1 MYSVPEEDEDGIEDE
16 EDEEESSSRP
26 LSGGSVGSH
35 VSGRRL
41 AWIRAV
47 RKITAASR
55 EQRQLEGGFISPPLS
70 PFLPITPT
78 SEDGP
83 SKNNTT
89 SPEFRIYPPE
99 SNSSFGKGDIALRTF
114 LTGATVDPAGDGTNV
129 KKTEEVKNHVTTPS
143 GDGEA
148 TGTDGAEGVKPNGA
162 GAAPVDGVAKAES
175 GAGLDE
181 TEDELG
187 FESSLVFKRG
197 MVYRGIYFPSLT
209 NSFREKRLEM
219 AYQRYSHR
227 QRQKSLII
235 VNIVDLL
242 LKIALI
248 VAFVAH
254 GKSWHGVQPK
264 GIAWTTCTMAANI
277 LVCALGWWKSFANN
291 YLHWGALFTW
301 ILFNTQG
308 FVGEGI
314 GFCESE
320 SLVWYILFIVFVT
333 FAMLPLPLRWCIM
346 AGSTTA
352 AIHLIITCV
361 HKFQDEQDVSCV
373 LRQVFANTLLYGAVN
388 FAGMY
393 TKYLTDRGQRRA
405 FLETHRSTETRYRTQ
420 KENDRQEKLLLS
432 VLPDFVAKEIIR
444 DIAKEEEKGA
454 FTPSQFHRIY
464 IHRYENV
471 SILFADIKGFTA
483 LASQCSAQELVRV
496 LNDLFARFDKLAA
509 ENHCLRIKLLGDCY
523 YCVSGLPKAREDH
536 AHCAVE
542 MGLHMIKAIQAVR
555 HRTQVDLNMRIG
567 IHSGSVLCG
576 VLGLRKWQFD
586 VWSYDVTLANHLE
599 SGGIPGRVHISK
611 ATLDCLNNAYD
622 VEPGNGET
630 RDPYLRDHGVETF
643 LVRQVEP
650 LHPRPRRPAGGNG
663 GRYSRPRLWSED
675 EKTGAAHAVMAKNAV
690 NNVAAAAASRANSSA
705 VAQVQIHITHGPSN
719 QSNSSGGGSGF
730 EEEANVEWTPEIP
743 FENLNS
749 SALDLDDDPFEMEEG
764 DEDDDDYD
772 GEDQNGSKPKL
783 SRLNGSCRASQ
794 RRRCGDGGERGG
806 PLTMAEEVDE
816 IIDQYIEIDSNK
828 RMRDANV
835 NPWTLQFNEEEMEAK
850 FCQLREDMF
859 KSNMVCC
866 FILWMIVVACQAII
880 LPRSALLMSA
890 LCGATIGMGLSLI
903 LVMAEEFPKA
913 LPLRLQKASSKLAHD
928 RGSRTLFICFVI
940 ALMSTAS
947 SVSLVMCPVYS
958 GSTGMDNQAE
968 ANQSAFTVTD
978 HALLAPP
985 PPNPSHSLSQTIF
998 SLLFAPTLISSANS
1012 DSSVVASMSLSSNS
1026 SSPHSSLSS
1035 SVSASLTASSSHR
1048 HHGLP
1053 LLPSPLALTQTYMK
1067 AFSPHRNF
1075 SFAKRS
1081 INSPSCSKGGGV
1093 CTTGTNTSS
1102 PPPHP
1107 LENFSPGALTKH
1119 SSVSRTSRS
1128 YGQGKSEGGN
1138 AETVMSLSNEDSKPS
1153 PLSSTTETASSD
1165 DTSPN
1170 GSSTDNTTEP
1180 NGSGESDISLN
1191 DCDHPEYVVFT
1202 WVLCLVALATCLRLH
1217 YLIKTLLGVIM
1228 FAVYASLI
1236 LVAYPD
1242 VFSNAVV
1249 SQRMDLPLSS
1259 QMLILL
1265 LLFLQVVSYHARLV
1279 EVTSRLDFLW
1289 KQQARRELAEMMETR
1304 ANNAQLLKNIL
1315 PDHVAQHFLTQDR
1328 RPEELYSQSRDK
1340 VGVMFAS
1347 VPNFTEFYSEDI
1359 NKGVECIRLLNEII
1373 TDFDELLDEPRFQ
1386 TIEKVKTVGATYMAA
1401 SGLNPSLKGVD
1412 EDELEHLTALVDF
1425 AIAMKQRLDDVNKH
1439 SFNSF
1444 RLRVGISCGPLVGGV
1459 IGARKPVFDIWG
1471 NTVNEASRMDS
1482 TGTMNHIQVPK
1493 ETAIILETRGYQVQY
1508 RGVVAVKGKGDME
1521 TYYVIGRKASRT
1533 PGFSRMPSTYNSL
1546 AAVVYGMVQARRRQ
1560 TVKKGSSG
1568 GGGGSSSGL
1577 GGGSSG
1583 GGSSGLGGSGN
1594 SSSRSRLPRKVSPEA
1609 EMGSTGSPP
1618 SSSNQL
1624 AQSGHHNRLR
1634 NFSSM
1639 RISSGSSALGGGG
1652 SRSGGRSRGWT
1663 SRRRSP
1669 TPGPQTSSQ
1678 DYLSPG
1684 DSSGGHARSQPNMRQ
1699 LSVDPTALLSPSG
1712 GSSPGGG
1719 SPTQY
1724 ASAPQT
1730 PIGGKN
1736 GEGDGDRSPSF
1747 RTDQMQSK
1755 R

>member
-1 MYSVPEEDEDGIEDE
+1 MYSVPEEDEEEIED

-26 LSGGSVGSH
+26 LSGGSVGSQ

-70 PFLPITPT
+70 PFAPITPT
-78 SEDGP
+78 SDDGV
-83 SKNNTT
+83 SKNNTK

-99 SNSSFGKGDIALRTF
+99 SSTSFGTGDIALRTF
-114 LTGATVDPAGDGTNV
+114 LTGATVDPTGNGANL
-129 KKTEEVKNHVTTPS
+129 KKVEDVKNHVTSPS
-143 GDGEA
+143 GDGETA
-148 TGTDGAEGVKPNGA
+148 GGGEGTEGAKPNGA
-162 GAAPVDGVAKAES
+162 GAPAEGAKVEG
-175 GAGLDE
+175 GALEE
-181 TEDELG
+181 TEDEMG

-248 VAFVAH
+248 VAFVAFE
-254 GKSWHGVQPK
+254 KSWEGVPPK

-277 LVCALGWWKSFANN
+277 LVCGLGWWKIFANN

-308 FVGEGI
+308 FIGEGI

-352 AIHLIITCV
+352 LIHLIITCV
-361 HKFQDEQDVSCV
+361 HKFQDEQDISCV
-373 LRQVFANTLLYGAVN
+373 LRQVFANALLYGAVN

-432 VLPDFVAKEIIR
+432 VLPDFVAKEMIR

-454 FTPSQFHRIY
+454 FTPSQFHKIY

-523 YCVSGLPKAREDH
+523 YCVSGLPKARADH

-555 HRTQVDLNMRIG
+555 HRTQCILQVDLNMRIG

-622 VEPGNGET
+622 VEPGHGET
-630 RDPYLRDHGVETF
+630 RDQYLRDHGVETF

-663 GRYSRPRLWSED
+663 VRYSRPRLWSED
-675 EKTGAAHAVMAKNAV
+675 EKTGSAHGVLAKNVA
-690 NNVAAAAASRANSSA
+690 NNVGAGNQANPPTIA
-705 VAQVQIHITHGPSN
+705 PPVQIHVTHGPSN

-730 EEEANVEWTPEIP
+730 EEETNMEWTPEIP

-749 SALDLDDDPFEMEEG
+749 SALDLDDDPFEMEE
-764 DEDDDDYD
+764 EDDEEESEY

-783 SRLNGSCRASQ
+783 SRPKGPCRSSRRQ
-794 RRRCGDGGERGG
+794 RGVDGGESGG

-816 IIDQYIEIDSNK
+816 IIDHYIEIDSNK

-866 FILWMIVVACQAII
+866 FILWLIVVACQAII

-890 LCGATIGMGLSLI
+890 LCGASIGMGLSLI

-913 LPLRLQKASSKLAHD
+913 LPLRLQKASSRLAHD
-928 RGSRTLFICFVI
+928 RSRRTLFICFVI

-947 SVSLVMCPVYS
+947 SVSLVMCPIYPTNFTDSQNFV
-958 GSTGMDNQAE
+958 NQT
-968 ANQSAFTVTD
+968 AFMVTD

-985 PPNPSHSLSQTIF
+985 PPHPSHSLGQTIF
-998 SLLFAPTLISSANS
+998 SLLFAPPLISPANS
-1012 DSSVVASMSLSSNS
+1012 DSSSSMMAAMSLSSNLS
-1026 SSPHSSLSS
+1026 SSHSSMSSSLS
-1035 SVSASLTASSSHR
+1035 ASLRATHSHP
-1048 HHGLP
+1048 GLP
-1053 LLPSPLALTQTYMK
+1053 SLPSPLSLTQSYIH
-1067 AFSPHRNF
+1067 ALSPRNLNF
-1075 SFAKRS
+1075 SKRS
-1081 INSPSCSKGGGV
+1081 VNPVDCPNGSHCGINANPPP
-1093 CTTGTNTSS
+1093 SS
-1102 PPPHP
+1102 PPRFTNRFLSYPP
-1107 LENFSPGALTKH
+1107 NGY
-1119 SSVSRTSRS
+1119 SSMSRSSRS
-1128 YGQGKSEGGN
+1128 YTQGKLESGALESS
-1138 AETVMSLSNEDSKPS
+1138 MSLSKEDVKPS
-1153 PLSSTTETASSD
+1153 AVTSTTETVSSGD
-1165 DTSPN
+1165 LTPHSPFADQ
-1170 GSSTDNTTEP
+1170 SMEQD
-1180 NGSGESDISLN
+1180 SGKDGKLN
-1191 DCDHPEYVVFT
+1191 LSKCDHPEYVVFT

-1217 YLIKTLLGVIM
+1217 YLIKTLLGVVM

-1242 VFSNAVV
+1242 VFSNAAV

-1289 KQQARRELAEMMETR
+1289 KQQARRELSDMMETR
-1304 ANNAQLLKNIL
+1304 QNNAQLLKNIL
-1315 PDHVAQHFLTQDR
+1315 PDHVAQHFLAQDR

-1401 SGLNPSLKGVD
+1401 SGLNPSLKGAD

-1493 ETAIILETRGYQVQY
+1493 ETAIILETRGYQVQF

-1560 TVKKGSSG
+1560 TVKKGSSSG
-1568 GGGGSSSGL
+1568 AGGSSSGL
-1577 GGGSSG
+1577 GGGSTS
-1583 GGSSGLGGSGN
+1583 GGSSGIGGSGN

-1624 AQSGHHNRLR
+1624 AQSSHHNRLR

-1639 RISSGSSALGGGG
+1639 RISSGSSASGAGG

-1669 TPGPQTSSQ
+1669 TPGPQMTQ

-1699 LSVDPTALLSPSG
+1699 LSVDPSALLSPSG

-1736 GEGDGDRSPSF
+1736 GEGDGERSPSF
-1747 RTDQMQSK
+1747 RTEQMQSK